1 LAHSGLASECAFELK
16 AFKLPRFT
24 LVVYFLENKIRQ
36 KGILGLFTH
45 VNEIGRFQFI
55 QNWCP
60 HQFFPTIA
68 SLNTRKNSIE
78 IGHSFLIMLNPI

>member
-1 LAHSGLASECAFELK
+1 MAHSGLASECAFELK

-45 VNEIGRFQFI
+45 VNEIGRLQFI
-55 QNWCP
+55 QN
-60 HQFFPTIA
+60 FA